1 MYMYI
6 YVYVYTYIYIHI
18 YIYINIYLYTYIY
31 TCIYTYLYVYILQNL
46 SLIAQS
52 LYKIYY
58 FCCQC
63 SNKITYYDIFE
74 AGKYY
79 LMHLDFSNWLLAAK
93 LYCTLFLIL
102 QSQDSIK
109 FWNRKYENRPNY
121 APSFPVVGFA
131 CQCGHREAIGQWHIL
146 YWSND
151 KVVI

>member
-1 MYMYI
+1 MLQTNKHIFAHIYIFTYIYIYIDIIMYIYTYVHIYMCVIYMYMYI

-109 FWNRKYENRPNY
+109 F
-121 APSFPVVGFA
+121 
-131 CQCGHREAIGQWHIL
+131 
-146 YWSND
+146 
-151 KVVI
+151 